1 VQIVNDETS
10 GVCRVLGPLGIGE
23 VAELRE
29 RLCSA
34 WAKTPSLV
42 LDLSGVDSCDTSAI
56 QLLYSARKTA
66 DTAKHIQF
74 VGLSG
79 AITEAASALGLAIG
93 ELTAEEAV
101 PSAPA
106 NEANPRGI

>member
-1 VQIVNDETS
+1 MHIVNDETS
-10 GVCRVLGPLGIGE
+10 GVFRVLGPLGIGE
-23 VAELRE
+23 VVELRE

-66 DTAKHIQF
+66 DTAKRVQF

-79 AITEAASALGLAIG
+79 AITEAASALGFAVD
-93 ELTAEEAV
+93 ELTADDAV

-106 NEANPRGI
+106 SEANPSGL